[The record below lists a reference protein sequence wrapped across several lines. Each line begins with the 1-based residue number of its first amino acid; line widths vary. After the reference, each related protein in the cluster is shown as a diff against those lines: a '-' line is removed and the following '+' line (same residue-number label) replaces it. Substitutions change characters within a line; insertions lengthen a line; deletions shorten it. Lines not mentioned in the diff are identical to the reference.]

1 MAQLFSDAWM
11 NALGAAWNKDPK
23 ITQNLE
29 KVEFDSTIGYGY
41 KDESKPRGVLV
52 VKGGKVVHG
61 GAYTDQEL
69 NWDLRADLAS
79 WQNWLKKGFGLARL
93 GKATTTGELR
103 FVVGDYRQMVKNIK
117 LSVPFLRHLDL
128 MGELETEFKR

>member
-11 NALGAAWNKDPK
+11 NALGSAWNKDAK
-23 ITQNLE
+23 MTQNLE
-29 KVEFDSTIGYGY
+29 KVHFDSNIGYGY
-41 KDESKPRGVLV
+41 KDEEKPRAVLV
-52 VKGGKVVHG
+52 VRDGKVVHA

-79 WQNWLKKGFGLARL
+79 WQNWLTTGFGLARL
-93 GKATTTGELR
+93 GKATTTGELK
-103 FVVGDYRQMVKNIK
+103 FVTGDYRQMVKNIK

-128 MGELETEFKR
+128 MGELETDFKR

>member
-1 MAQLFSDAWM
+1 MARLFSDAWM
-11 NALGAAWNKDPK
+11 NALGSAWNKDAK
-23 ITQNLE
+23 MTQNLE
-29 KVEFDSTIGYGY
+29 KVHFDSNIGYGY
-41 KDESKPRGVLV
+41 KDEEKPRAVLV
-52 VKGGKVVHG
+52 VRDGKVVHA

-79 WQNWLKKGFGLARL
+79 WENWLTTGFGLARL
-93 GKATTTGELR
+93 GKATTTGELK
-103 FVVGDYRQMVKNIK
+103 FVTGDYRQMVKNIK

>member
-1 MAQLFSDAWM
+1 MARLFSDAWM
-11 NALGAAWNKDPK
+11 NALGSAWNKDVK
-23 ITQNLE
+23 MTQNLE
-29 KVEFDSTIGYGY
+29 KVHFDSNIGYGY
-41 KDESKPRGVLV
+41 KDEEKPRAVLV
-52 VKGGKVVHG
+52 VRDGKVVHA

-79 WQNWLKKGFGLARL
+79 WENWLTTGFGLARL
-93 GKATTTGELR
+93 GKATTTGELK
-103 FVVGDYRQMVKNIK
+103 FVTGDYRQMVRNIK

>member
-11 NALGAAWNKDPK
+11 SALGRAWNQDPK
-23 ITQNLE
+23 MIQNLE
-29 KVEFDSTIGYGY
+29 KVSFDSTIGYGY

-79 WQNWLKKGFGLARL
+79 WQNWLTNGFGLARL
-93 GKATTTGELR
+93 GKATTTGELK
-103 FVVGDYRQMVKNIK
+103 FVTGDYRQMVKNIK

>member
-11 NALGAAWNKDPK
+11 AALGDAWNKDPK
-23 ITQNLE
+23 MIQNLE
-29 KVEFDSTIGYGY
+29 KVSFDSTIGYGY
-41 KDESKPRGVLV
+41 KDEPSPRGVLV

-61 GAYTDQEL
+61 GKFSGQDL

-79 WQNWLKKGFGLARL
+79 WQNWLTKGFGLARL
-93 GKATTTGELR
+93 GKATTSGELK
-103 FVVGDYRQMVKNIK
+103 FFSGDYRQMVKNIK

-128 MGELETEFKR
+128 MGELDTEFKR